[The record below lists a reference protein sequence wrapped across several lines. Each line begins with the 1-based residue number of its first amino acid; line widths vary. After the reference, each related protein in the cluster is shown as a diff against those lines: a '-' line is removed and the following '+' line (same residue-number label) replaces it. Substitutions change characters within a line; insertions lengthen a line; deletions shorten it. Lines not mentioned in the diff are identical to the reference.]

1 MKNKKEMIYSY
12 IVANCVGE
20 ENAISAKSLC
30 IKFDLL
36 TYTDYGMSINDRA
49 LRKYVINP
57 LRKDKSLDMVINSS
71 RNGYFVGTKEETKK
85 TVNKMFAEAF
95 ELLRV
100 ARTMVKKSDLNGQ
113 GEFDFENN
121 VTNFVKSLTE

>member
-1 MKNKKEMIYSY
+1 MNNKKEMIYNY
-12 IVANCVGE
+12 IVTNCIGE

-30 IKFDLL
+30 IKFDFI
-36 TYTDYGMSINDRA
+36 TYTDYGMAINDRA

-71 RNGYFVGTKEETKK
+71 RNGYFVGTKEETMKA
-85 TVNKMFAEAF
+85 VNKLFSEAF

-100 ARTMVKKSDLNGQ
+100 ARTMVKKADLNNQ
-113 GEFDFENN
+113 GEFNFENN
-121 VTNFVKSLTE
+121 VTNFIKSLT